1 MNLFLRVVLVWIK
14 SLFKP
19 RIGLLDEY
27 VTRFGVWFT
36 DQDMLRHVTNSR
48 FYSLVDVCVIDFFLR
63 SGVVNILGRNKWTPV
78 VIYKDMKFL
87 KALRFPARFLVRSQ
101 FLGWDDDAV
110 IALHVFERGETI
122 VAQGYTIARF
132 IDSKGKAL
140 RTGDVAAAFGAPSQP
155 VLPAHAVAALAR
167 SRRDAP
173 DGASSLAGS
182 SASGVA

>member
-14 SLFKP
+14 AWFKP
-19 RIGLLDEY
+19 RIGLLDAYE
-27 VTRFGVWFT
+27 TRFGVWFT

-78 VIYKDMKFL
+78 VVYKDMKFL
-87 KALRFPARFLVRSQ
+87 KALRFPSKFVVKSQ

-110 IALHVFERGETI
+110 VAQHVFERSGAV
-122 VAQGYTIARF
+122 VATGYTVARF

-140 RTGDVAAAFGAPSQP
+140 VTADVAAQFGAPSKP
-155 VLPAHAVAALAR
+155 VLPDHALAALAR
-167 SRRDAP
+167 SKRDA
-173 DGASSLAGS
+173 
-182 SASGVA
+182 V